1 MKSKVILKWTKWFYR
16 ALVVLIVV
24 LMNIG
29 PWMYNS
35 GYNPYGGIVEVMKD
49 IAEYKR
55 IYVDGYTCFGV
66 IMIGLIMLI
75 LSFIKSKKFKFFIGA
90 LVVSIIIVIALTGAG
105 IIIPILYD
113 CEISKVWWM
122 ADVTSVLLL
131 ISTVIGRICETKAL
145 VKNEADVTTEPV
157 SNDKKISMITAIVYG
172 IVTLVVVIVSVVIVD
187 DKGWRIED
195 DTLYLERELGIYHF
209 FDDDETLWG
218 KGEFKELKVE
228 NGVREIQYI
237 GLCNNED
244 FEEVDLPKSLRV
256 IGEFAFSDCK
266 NLYEIDIPNKV
277 EKIEWAAFWE
287 CENLSQIEL
296 SENLEIIEGRAF
308 YGCKELSYI
317 NLPKDLEVIGE
328 YAFEYCDSLK
338 SITIPRN
345 VKEIGDNAFPKD
357 TVLTVGYDSYAE
369 QWAIENGYTYEIY

>member
-16 ALVVLIVV
+16 ALVVLIVA

-29 PWMYNS
+29 PLMY
-35 GYNPYGGIVEVMKD
+35 YGGYSPDGTIVEVMKY
-49 IAEYKR
+49 IAEYKS
-55 IYVDGYTCFGV
+55 IDGDGYICFGA
-66 IMIGLIMLI
+66 ILIGLIMLI

-105 IIIPILYD
+105 IIIPSLYD
-113 CEISKVWWM
+113 YEMSKVWWM

-131 ISTVIGRICETKAL
+131 ISTVIGRICETKVI
-145 VKNEADVTTEPV
+145 VKNDADATTEPV
-157 SNDKKISMITAIVYG
+157 LNDKKTSIVAAVVYG
-172 IVTLVVVIVSVVIVD
+172 IVTLVVVIVSIVIAS

-195 DTLYLERELGIYHF
+195 DTLYLERELGIGHS

-218 KGEFKELKVE
+218 KGEFEELKVE
-228 NGVREIQYI
+228 NGVREIKYI

-277 EKIEWAAFWE
+277 EKIEWAAFWG
-287 CENLSQIEL
+287 CENLVQIEL
-296 SENLEIIEGRAF
+296 SEDLEIIEGYAF

-328 YAFEYCDSLK
+328 YAFEDCDSLK

-357 TVLTVGYDSYAE
+357 TVLTVGEGSYAE